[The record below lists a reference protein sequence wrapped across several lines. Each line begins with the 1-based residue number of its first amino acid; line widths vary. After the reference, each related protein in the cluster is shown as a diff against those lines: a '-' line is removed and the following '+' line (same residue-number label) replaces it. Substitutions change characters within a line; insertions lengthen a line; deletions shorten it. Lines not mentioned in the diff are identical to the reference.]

1 MNDTPTP
8 RSKIILDHIKIY
20 VEADNAAQSYA
31 HYEEVNR
38 EIESM
43 ERELTA
49 AREELTAVTEQLAE
63 MTLRW
68 ELTNDSLFDKR
79 ALADRLAEALKRI
92 ANNNVQDEPHTCYA
106 YEFGRMEGIAKIALA
121 AVKGGSDG

>member
-31 HYEEVNR
+31 HYAEVNR

-43 ERELTA
+43 ERELI
-49 AREELTAVTEQLAE
+49 AVTEQ
-63 MTLRW
+63 R
-68 ELTNDSLFDKR
+68 
-79 ALADRLAEALKRI
+79 DRLAEAMRKIQKVGLVAVDAFDELDRI
-92 ANNNVQDEPHTCYA
+92 DEIVD
-106 YEFGRMEGIAKIALA
+106 EALA
-121 AVKGGSDG
+121 AVKGGADE

>member
-49 AREELTAVTEQLAE
+49 AREVADKYRGYWESFGAERLKLKGEITAVTKQRDEARE
-63 MTLRW
+63 ELRQVLQR
-68 ELTNDSLFDKR
+68 LTQPTK
-79 ALADRLAEALKRI
+79 
-92 ANNNVQDEPHTCYA
+92 P
-106 YEFGRMEGIAKIALA
+106 
-121 AVKGGSDG
+121 

>member
-1 MNDTPTP
+1 MNDTPTPTP

-31 HYEEVNR
+31 HYKEVNR

-49 AREELTAVTEQLAE
+49 VTEQL
-63 MTLRW
+63 
-68 ELTNDSLFDKR
+68 
-79 ALADRLAEALKRI
+79 DRLAEALTEI
-92 ANNNVQDEPHTCYA
+92 ARGEPNWADCVVLAREAIQSLNPDHTVDA
-106 YEFGRMEGIAKIALA
+106 NDMIA
-121 AVKGGSDG
+121 AVKGVADE

>member
-79 ALADRLAEALKRI
+79 ALADRLAEALKELLTTGDNGYGTPTDKAWEMAEQAI
-92 ANNNVQDEPHTCYA
+92 
-106 YEFGRMEGIAKIALA
+106 A
-121 AVKGGSDG
+121 AVKGGSDE